1 MGKFFISI
9 YNFFNARKWLLWLF
23 TAFLFLSA
31 AFFASKVKLEEDIT
45 RVLPQ
50 DPKIDRLNQFLQNS
64 KFADKLAVI
73 VSQKDST
80 APAAPDSLTLAAEP
94 LAAGLQ
100 GEPFSPYIAS
110 VTAKMEDTLLFSLL
124 GRVQANLPLFLE
136 AADYKTLDSLTQPH
150 RVAGAVEANYNTLV
164 SPAGMVLKQS
174 IAADPLGITWTGMKK
189 LQQLQADDAWTLY
202 DGYLVSK
209 DQRHLLVLIA
219 PKNAPNKTDVNKAFL
234 ERLDRLIDSVSHAH
248 PATAITYFGATAVA
262 VGNAVQLRQDTL
274 FTQGITVLLLIV
286 LIALFFRRK
295 RAPLLVMLPVVFGA
309 LFSLAMV
316 YLVQGGIS
324 VIAMGAGCVVLGVAV
339 NYSLHVFN
347 HYRHLPDI
355 RQVLSDLAMPMTVGS
370 FTTVGGFF
378 CLQFVKSPMLQDMG
392 LFAGFSLVGA
402 SLFSLIILP
411 HFIAMGKAPEPGAP
425 VRHNIIDRLS
435 GWRPERNKWLVYG
448 ILALTVVFFFTAR
461 NVRFESDMMRMNFM
475 PGKLRDAEAQLNRL
489 NDYTAQT
496 VYMLSEGASLNEAL
510 ERRAA
515 ADTAL
520 QRLLATGALKK
531 TGGPGHLLLSESEQR
546 ARIDRWKNYW
556 SAGKIAAVMGALRQ
570 EGARF
575 GFKPEAF
582 DRFEALITQDYSVT
596 PPENSPLMDLPAVSD
611 FVTLRPGNAS
621 LSGVLKVD
629 PARKSEVYAALDA
642 LPGTVVVDKQYT
654 ANRLAVVIRDEFNTI
669 AWMTSALVFF
679 ALLLTYGRMELAL
692 ITFIP
697 MAISWVWILGIMGLF
712 GIPFNIVNII
722 LSTFIFGLG
731 DDYSIFTMDGLLQEY
746 KTGSKHLPSYKSSIF
761 ISAITTMLGLG
772 VLIFAQHPS
781 LKSIALIAVI
791 GILCVVVTS
800 QVLIP
805 FFFNFLITN
814 RVNKNQRP
822 PWTLWSWSKSMFSFI
837 YFALGAMVLTVI
849 GFILIRLNPFNKE
862 KGKKIYHVLLSKC
875 TWSVLH
881 VMGNTKKVTIN
892 ESKEDFKKPAMIV
905 SNHQSFLDILM
916 STSMHPNV
924 VLLTNDWVY
933 HSPVF
938 GKVVQLADYYPVA
951 DGAEHAI
958 DHLRDRVAQG
968 YSVVVYPEGTRSQ
981 DKSIKRFHKGAFY
994 LAEELGLDVVPA
1006 IIHGTA
1012 YCMSKGD
1019 FLLKDGTMTM
1029 KIMPRIKA
1037 GDPAWGEGYAA
1048 RTKSISK
1055 YFREEYRKLGEQL
1068 ETPAYYREQLMYQ
1081 YIYKGPVLEW
1091 YMRIKTKMERNYEDF
1106 HRMLPLRG
1114 DIMDIGCG
1122 YGFMSYMLH
1131 FVAPERNILGVDY
1144 DEEKIAVAQ
1153 HCYIRNEQV
1162 QFRAADITQY
1172 DIPEKDAFVMLDVLH
1187 YLQPGQQADLIRRC
1201 MDKLRP
1207 GGVIIVRDGD
1217 AAMEKK
1223 HRGTRLTE
1231 LFSTKLLGFNK
1242 TAEHPLS
1249 FFSSATLRQTVES
1262 HGGTVERIDQTKYT
1276 SNVVFI
1282 IRKSPNGHA

>member
-1 MGKFFISI
+1 MGTFFISI

-23 TAFLFLSA
+23 TAFLFISA
-31 AFFASKVKLEEDIT
+31 AFFAYKVKLEEDIT

-64 KFADKLAVI
+64 KFADKLAVM
-73 VSQKDST
+73 VSQQDST
-80 APAAPDSLTLAAEP
+80 APASPDSLTLAAEQFV
-94 LAAGLQ
+94 AGLQ
-100 GEPFSPYIAS
+100 QETFVPYVSAI
-110 VTAKMEDTLLFSLL
+110 TGRMEDTMLFSLL
-124 GRVQANLPLFLE
+124 ARVQSNLPLFLD
-136 AADYKTLDSLTQPH
+136 AGDYKTLDSLTSPE
-150 RVAGAVEANYNTLV
+150 RVAGAMAYNYNTLI
-164 SPAGMVLKQS
+164 SPAGMVLKKS
-174 IAADPLGITWTGMKK
+174 IAADPLGMTWIGMKK

-202 DGYLVSK
+202 DGYLMSK
-209 DQRHLLVLIA
+209 DQRNILLLIT
-219 PKNAPNKTDVNKAFL
+219 PKNGPNKTDPNKKFL
-234 ERLDRLIDSVSHAH
+234 TQLDHLIDSVSASHSG
-248 PATAITYFGATAVA
+248 TSITYFGATAVA

-274 FTQGITVLLLIV
+274 LTQGVTVLLLIV

-295 RAPLLVMLPVVFGA
+295 RAPLLVMMPVVFGA

-316 YLVQGGIS
+316 WWIQESIS
-324 VIAMGAGCVVLGVAV
+324 VIALGAGCVVLGVAV

-355 RQVLSDLAMPMTVGS
+355 RQVLRDLAMPMTVGS

-378 CLQFVKSPMLQDMG
+378 CLQFVKSPMLQDVG
-392 LFAGFSLVGA
+392 LFAAFSLIGA

-411 HFIAMGKAPEPGAP
+411 HFIAMGKAPAKDAP
-425 VRHNIIDRLS
+425 VKHNIIDRLS
-435 GWRPERNKWLVYG
+435 NWRPERNKWLVIG
-448 ILALTVVFFFTAR
+448 ILVLTVVFFFTAQR
-461 NVRFESDMMRMNFM
+461 VRFESDMMRMNFM
-475 PGKLRDAEAQLNRL
+475 PEKLRSAEAQLNRL

-496 VYMLSEGASLNEAL
+496 VYMLSEGGNLNQAL
-510 ERRAA
+510 ERRAI

-520 QRLLATGALKK
+520 NRLLASGAIKK
-531 TGGPGHLLLSESEQR
+531 TGGPGGLLLSTSAQQ
-546 ARIDRWKNYW
+546 ARINRWKNYW
-556 SAGKIAAVMGALRQ
+556 SPARVQSVMAALRQ
-570 EGARF
+570 EGAKY

-582 DRFEALITQDYSVT
+582 RQFEALITQDFAVT
-596 PPENSPLMDLPAVSD
+596 KPEESPLMELPSVSD
-611 FVTLRPGNAS
+611 FVTLQPGSAS

-629 PARKSEVYAALDA
+629 PARKNEVYAALDA
-642 LPGTVVVDKQYT
+642 LPGTVVIDKQYT

-679 ALLLTYGRMELAL
+679 ALLLSYGRIELAL

-697 MAISWVWILGIMGLF
+697 MAISWVWILGIMGMF

-746 KTGSKHLPSYKSSIF
+746 KTGSKHLPSFKSSIF
-761 ISAITTMLGLG
+761 FSAITTVLGLG

-805 FFFNFLITN
+805 FLFNFLIAN
-814 RVNKNQRP
+814 RVAKNKRP
-822 PWTLWSWSKSMFSFI
+822 PWTLWSWSKSMFSFF
-837 YFALGAMVLTVI
+837 YFAFGALVLTGI
-849 GFILIRLNPFNKE
+849 GTILIRWNPFNKE
-862 KGKKIYHVLLSKC
+862 KGKKIYHKLLSRC

-892 ESKEDFKKPAMIV
+892 AHKEDFKKPAVII

-924 VLLTNDWVY
+924 VLLTNQWVY
-933 HSPVF
+933 NSPIF
-938 GKVVQLADYYPVA
+938 GQVVKMADYYPVA
-951 DGAEHAI
+951 GGAEESI
-958 DHLRDRVAQG
+958 DHLRDRAAQG
-968 YSVVVYPEGTRSQ
+968 YSIVVYPEGTRSQ
-981 DKSIKRFHKGAFY
+981 DTHIKRFHKGAFY
-994 LAEELGLDVVPA
+994 LAEELQLDIIPA

-1048 RTKSISK
+1048 RTKSISR
-1055 YFREEYRKLGEQL
+1055 YFREEYRKLAESI
-1068 ETPAYYREQLMYQ
+1068 ETPAYYREQLIYQ

-1106 HRMLPLRG
+1106 HRMLPEKG

-1162 QFRAADITQY
+1162 EFRAADITRF
-1172 DIPEKDAFVMLDVLH
+1172 DIPEKDAYVMLDVLH
-1187 YLQPGQQADLIRRC
+1187 YLKPEEQASLVRRC

-1207 GGVIIVRDGD
+1207 GGIIIVRDGD

-1223 HRGTRLTE
+1223 HRGTKLTE

-1242 TAEHPLS
+1242 TSDHPLS
-1249 FFSSATLRQTVES
+1249 FFSSATLRETVES
-1262 HGGTVERIDQTKYT
+1262 HGGTLERIDQTKFT

-1282 IRKSPNGHA
+1282 IRKRGTHA

>member
-1 MGKFFISI
+1 MAALAVYGFP
-9 YNFFNARKWLLWLF
+9 
-23 TAFLFLSA
+23 FLSA

-50 DPKIDRLNQFLQNS
+50 DPKIDRLNQFFQNS

-73 VSQKDST
+73 VSQRDT
-80 APAAPDSLTLAAEP
+80 AAPATPDSLTAVAEQ
-94 LAAGLQ
+94 LVAGLQ
-100 GEPFSPYIAS
+100 AETFHQYVSQ
-110 VTAKMEDTLLFSLL
+110 VTGRMEDTLLFSLL
-124 GRVQANLPLFLE
+124 DRVQSNLPLFLE
-136 AADYKTLDSLTQPH
+136 EKDYITLDSLTSPD
-150 RVAGAVEANYNTLV
+150 RIAAAVEANYNTLI
-164 SPAGMVLKQS
+164 SPAGMVLKKS
-174 IAADPLGITWTGMKK
+174 IAADPFGVTWIGMKK
-189 LQQLQADDAWTLY
+189 LQQLQADDTWTLY
-202 DGYLVSK
+202 DGYLMSK
-209 DQRHLLVLIA
+209 DEKNILLLIT
-219 PKNAPNKTDVNKAFL
+219 PKNGPNKTDINKKFL
-234 ERLDRLIDSVSHAH
+234 SQLDNLIDSTLIPT
-248 PATAITYFGATAVA
+248 PAISITYFGATAVA
-262 VGNAVQLRQDTL
+262 VGNAVQLRKDTL

-295 RAPLLVMLPVVFGA
+295 RAPLLVMMPVVFGG

-316 YLVQGGIS
+316 YLIQGSIS
-324 VIAMGAGCVVLGVAV
+324 VIALGAGCVVLGVAV

-347 HYRHLPDI
+347 HFRHLPDI
-355 RQVLSDLAMPMTVGS
+355 RRVLADLAMPMTVGS

-378 CLQFVKSPMLQDMG
+378 CLQFVKSPMLQDVG
-392 LFAGFSLVGA
+392 LFAAFSLIGA

-411 HFIAMGKAPEPGAP
+411 HFIVMGKAPAKNGP
-425 VRHNIIDRLS
+425 VQHNIIDRLS
-435 GWRPERNKWLVYG
+435 GWRPERNKKLVYG
-448 ILALTVVFFFTAR
+448 ILGLTVVFFFTAQ
-461 NVRFESDMMRMNFM
+461 NVAFESDMMRMNYM
-475 PGKLRDAEAQLNRL
+475 PEKLREAEEKLNRL

-496 VYMLSEGASLNEAL
+496 VYMLSEGASLDEAL
-510 ERRAA
+510 QHRAD

-520 QRLLATGALKK
+520 DRLLATGALKK
-531 TGGPGHLLLSESEQR
+531 TGGPGKLLLSEAEQQK
-546 ARIDRWKNYW
+546 RIERWKKYW
-556 SAGKIAAVMGALRQ
+556 SPERTAAVMATLRQ
-570 EGARF
+570 EGAKF
-575 GFKPEAF
+575 GFRPDAF
-582 DRFEALITQDYSVT
+582 DKFQALVMQDYIVIR
-596 PPENSPLMDLPAVSD
+596 PEHSPLMTLPSISD
-611 FVTLRPGNAS
+611 FVTLKDGNAS
-621 LSGVLKVD
+621 LSGILKVD
-629 PARKSEVYAALDA
+629 PARKNEVYAALDA

-679 ALLLTYGRMELAL
+679 ALLLSYGRIELAL

-746 KTGSKHLPSYKSSIF
+746 KTGSKHLPSFKSSIF
-761 ISAITTMLGLG
+761 FSAITTILGLG
-772 VLIFAQHPS
+772 VLIFAEHPS

-791 GILCVVVTS
+791 GILCVVITS

-805 FFFNFLITN
+805 FLFNFLITN
-814 RVNKNQRP
+814 RVNKNKRP

-837 YFALGAMVLTVI
+837 YFAFGAMVLTVI
-849 GFILIRLNPFNKE
+849 GTILIRLNPFNKE
-862 KGKKIYHVLLSKC
+862 KGKKIYHWLLSKC

-892 ESKEDFKKPAMIV
+892 EHKEDFKKPAVII

-924 VLLTNDWVY
+924 VLLTNQWVY
-933 HSPVF
+933 NSPVF
-938 GKVVQLADYYPVA
+938 GQVVKMADYYPVA
-951 DGAEHAI
+951 EGAEEGI
-958 DHLRDRVAQG
+958 DHLRDRAAHG
-968 YSVVVYPEGTRSQ
+968 YSIVVYPEGTRSQ
-981 DKSIKRFHKGAFY
+981 DSHIKRFHKGAFY
-994 LAEELGLDVVPA
+994 LAQELNLDIIPA

-1029 KIMPRIKA
+1029 KILPRIKA
-1037 GDPAWGEGYAA
+1037 SDTAWGEGYAA

-1055 YFREEYRKLGEQL
+1055 YFKAEYGKLAEAI
-1068 ETPAYYREQLMYQ
+1068 ETPAYYREQLIYQ

-1106 HRMLPLRG
+1106 HRMLPLKG

-1131 FVAPERNILGVDY
+1131 FLSPERNMLGVDY
-1144 DEEKIAVAQ
+1144 DEDKIAVAQ
-1153 HCYIRNEQV
+1153 HCYIRNDSV
-1162 QFRAADITQY
+1162 QFRSADITQY
-1172 DIPEKDAFVMLDVLH
+1172 DIPEKDAFVLLDVLH
-1187 YLQPGQQADLIRRC
+1187 YLQPEQQASLVRRC

-1207 GGVIIVRDGD
+1207 GGVIIIRDGD
-1217 AAMEKK
+1217 ADLKKK
-1223 HRGTRLTE
+1223 HRGTKLTE

-1242 TAEHPLS
+1242 TSAHPLS

-1262 HGGTVERIDQTKYT
+1262 HGGTVERIDQTKFT
-1276 SNVVFI
+1276 SNIVFI
-1282 IRKSPNGHA
+1282 IRNA